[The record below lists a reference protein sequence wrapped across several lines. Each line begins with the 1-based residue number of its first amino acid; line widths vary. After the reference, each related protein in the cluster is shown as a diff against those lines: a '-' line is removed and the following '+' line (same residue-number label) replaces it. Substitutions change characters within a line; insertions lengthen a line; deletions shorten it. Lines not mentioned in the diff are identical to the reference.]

1 MEPRSV
7 SGDPLPPGCGLIE
20 VHVRTLS
27 QLFDSMDPSP
37 FHQKDLDRKAEEY
50 IVSSARELSGGAPT
64 ALVVHLDDAIPSGA
78 ADVVRAAVR
87 VHFERCALLSRREL
101 HQLLRRGWIS
111 LAIGLLVLASAI
123 FAGSL
128 LTRSREESAFAQLLQ
143 ESLLIGGWVAMWRP
157 MEILLYD
164 WWGVRGMRRVY
175 ERLSGV
181 AVQIVASGARASEM
195 PPRAAAADRSA

>member
-7 SGDPLPPGCGLIE
+7 SGDALPPGCGVIE
-20 VHVRTLS
+20 VHVRSLS

-37 FHQKDLDRKAEEY
+37 FHEKDLDRNAEEY

-64 ALVVHLDDAIPSGA
+64 ALVVHLDDAIPA
-78 ADVVRAAVR
+78 DAVDVVRAAVR
-87 VHFERCALLSRREL
+87 VHFARRALLSRREL

-111 LAIGLLVLASAI
+111 LAIGLLVLAAAI
-123 FAGSL
+123 AAGGL
-128 LTRSREESAFAQLLQ
+128 LTRNGDASPFAQLLQ

-175 ERLSGV
+175 ERLSGL
-181 AVQIVASGARASEM
+181 AVQIVASGASEM
-195 PPRAAAADRSA
+195 PPRAVAADRSA